1 MQTTYAMTANSV
13 SVVIYPDGVQVSGIT
28 NSDDAYFTVHYS
40 NDDIINAVSNYLGN
54 YDDQKSEEGNWVTTA
69 NLVNG
74 GLSVGWGG
82 KDVLFKMAAGTDESI
97 KALSYFKVVKV
108 GSKALFG
115 AQLVISGIQAGSAWV
130 NSDGDPFTN
139 DGNKWGVTGK
149 AALDITMAAIG
160 TFGGPIGWA
169 IAGTYFLIDATTN
182 LNKWG
187 RPRNNKKI
195 KLFLKENSL

>member
-82 KDVLFKMAAGTDESI
+82 KDVLFEMAAGTDESI

-115 AQLVISGIQAGSAWV
+115 AQLMISEIQA
-130 NSDGDPFTN
+130 
-139 DGNKWGVTGK
+139 
-149 AALDITMAAIG
+149 
-160 TFGGPIGWA
+160 
-169 IAGTYFLIDATTN
+169 
-182 LNKWG
+182 
-187 RPRNNKKI
+187 
-195 KLFLKENSL
+195 